1 MQGLAT
7 GKNIIAGTVNGIEL
21 ETRRARP
28 DWPHLR
34 MG

>member
-7 GKNIIAGTVNGIEL
+7 GENIIAGTVNGIEL
-21 ETRRARP
+21 VPRRARP

-34 MG
+34 TG